1 MIATATITQTK
12 TLSSSEIFRLNFS
25 NINIMCFQLKPHIEQ
40 EEAISLSFHL
50 SRILPHIVVIWD
62 KPYFYALGKFK
73 NSMQYFGVEWEFIL
87 GQIVA
92 EGIKDFSDRTWQ
104 FQEVPL
110 TKTVS
115 ANVISLLAYQ
125 VLKTS
130 KPYPFSSITALSK
143 NGVQVRREAK
153 FWAEPIEING
163 TLQPAITLTTKSK
176 FLLTK
181 TLADFYLNHPEKHNP
196 EKLLIDLN
204 VRSLSGDIQGNGT
217 ITQLIKEPSL
227 IHKQKIIN
235 LAKSEISK
243 QALQD
248 DLSDKLLVAIKFG
261 KGKKL
266 YEYGMT
272 ALRPCVTSETAS
284 RFGVNWGEL
293 LKQTKILYKERTNL
307 LATYKKEAEN
317 ALSTYGF
324 ELGLSINSRH
334 YPELFWQPQVPI
346 EDTPLLFGNGVIS
359 AQSKILTGLSRG
371 GVYRRHNK
379 FSDPSRPIRITVL
392 NLCEVGFDDFIQ
404 KLKER
409 LKSYKFESL
418 FVTKSISLKNL
429 SDTQARAKVE
439 EVVNELM
446 EISPEIVLAFLPQS
460 DRNADEEEGGSL
472 YHKIYDLLLR
482 RQIASQMIYEDTLKN
497 PDYSKY
503 KNILNQVVPGILAKV
518 GNLPFVLAELL
529 PIADYFIGLDISRE
543 SKSKL
548 AGTVNACASIRL
560 HGKQGGFI
568 RYRLEDALIEGEEIP
583 KRVLEKLLP
592 AKELVGKTVLIHR
605 DGHFCGQEVANL
617 LEWAE
622 AIGCKLILVDC
633 RKSGSPRLYNFVNKT
648 ITAPQKGLALRISST
663 EAVLVTTQVTEEM
676 GLADP
681 LRLTV
686 ITANHPALIS
696 PPIEQVVEI
705 TLKLTLLH
713 HGALKMPRL
722 PMPVYGA
729 HKTAKLRLRG
739 IYPSSMLEGDCQ
751 FWL

>member
-1 MIATATITQTK
+1 MIATATIREIK

-25 NINIMCFQLKPHIEQ
+25 NINIMCFQLKPEMEQ
-40 EEAISLSFHL
+40 DEGISLSFHL

-73 NSMQYFGVEWEFIL
+73 NSMQDFGMEWEFIL
-87 GQIVA
+87 EQIAV

-104 FQEVPL
+104 FQEVPF
-110 TKTVS
+110 TKTVPT
-115 ANVISLLAYQ
+115 NVISLLAYQ

-130 KPYPFSSITALSK
+130 KPCPFSSITALSK

-153 FWAEPIEING
+153 FWAEPIEIYG
-163 TLQPAITLTTKSK
+163 TLQAAITLTFKSK

-181 TLADFYLNHPEKHNP
+181 TLADFYLNHLDKDNP

-227 IHKQKIIN
+227 IHKQKLIH

-243 QALQD
+243 KALQD
-248 DLSDKLLVAIKFG
+248 DLSNKLLVAVKFG

-272 ALRPCVTSETAS
+272 ALRPCITSETAS
-284 RFGVNWGEL
+284 KFGVNWGDL
-293 LKQTKILYKERTNL
+293 LKETKIPYKKRTEL
-307 LATYKKEAEN
+307 LATYKEEAEK
-317 ALSTYGF
+317 ALNNYGF
-324 ELGLSINSRH
+324 ELELSINSRD

-346 EDTPLLFGNGVIS
+346 ENTPLLFGNRFIS
-359 AQSKILTGLSRG
+359 GQSKILTGLSKG

-392 NLCEVGFDDFIQ
+392 NLCEVGLDDFMQ

-446 EISPEIVLAFLPQS
+446 EIKPEIVLAFLPQI

-472 YHKIYDLLLR
+472 YHKIYDLLLS
-482 RQIASQMIYEDTLKN
+482 RQIASQMIYEDTLNN
-497 PDYSKY
+497 PDYY
-503 KNILNQVVPGILAKV
+503 KNILNQVVPGILAKL
-518 GNLPFVLAELL
+518 GNLPFVLAEPLE
-529 PIADYFIGLDISRE
+529 IADCFIGLDISRE
-543 SKSKL
+543 SKTKL
-548 AGTVNACASIRL
+548 SGTMNACASMRL
-560 HGKQGGFI
+560 YGKQGEFI
-568 RYRLEDALIEGEEIP
+568 RYLLKDTLIQGEEIP
-583 KRVLEKLLP
+583 KQFLEGLLP
-592 AKELVGKTVLIHR
+592 KKEFEGKIVLIYR
-605 DGHFCGQEVANL
+605 DGRFCGQEVANL

-622 AIGCKLILVDC
+622 AIGCKLILVEC
-633 RKSGSPRLYNFVNKT
+633 RKSSIPRLYNLVNKT
-648 ITAPQKGLALRISST
+648 ITAPEKGLALRISST
-663 EAVLVTTQVTEEM
+663 EAVLVTTEVTENM
-676 GLADP
+676 GLAYP

-686 ITANHPALIS
+686 ITGNHPALIY
-696 PPIEQVVEI
+696 PPIEQVVET

-713 HGALKMPRL
+713 YGALKMPRL

-729 HKTAKLRLRG
+729 HKMAKLRLKG
-739 IYPSSMLEGDCQ
+739 IYPSSMLEGDRQ